1 MSLSQIKVTC
11 TFLQSMQERSVY
23 TNYNIELQ
31 SDLTTLEM
39 QSDLT
44 ALEKVFYIHYVC
56 LTQQLNIKT

>member
-11 TFLQSMQERSVY
+11 TFLQSMQEISVY
-23 TNYNIELQ
+23 TNFNIDLQ
-31 SDLTTLEM
+31 NELTTLEM